1 MQQEDVCGI
10 IVTFYFGAFLENREA
25 LKMIIIKRGLL
36 RCSLCCVG
44 AMRRPRIAEWAAD
57 AVPTLSFYRVMWKYY
72 Q

>member
-10 IVTFYFGAFLENREA
+10 IVTFLFWRLSGKQRGAQNDYYKA
-25 LKMIIIKRGLL
+25 WASPLL
-36 RCSLCCVG
+36 IVLCW

-57 AVPTLSFYRVMWKYY
+57 AVPTLSFYRVLWKYY